1 MITVA
6 AVAALAL
13 TAAMPA
19 FAQDEAPGE
28 SEEAAVSYHLDVATG
43 GLTFGYGVGLDCA
56 GLAEETE
63 DEGATTDETASA
75 TGDTDVTT
83 TADDDDSV
91 SDDDAASADA
101 DDDSV
106 SDDDA
111 ASADADDDRSAKEH
125 VEMILIGE
133 CNTISV
139 LGPNGQLNHGSVMS
153 AVVHAIKASD
163 YDGPRGHLV
172 REFARSDLGKKD
184 KLDDQAAG
192 TDGESDG
199 SGKASKDKSDKPGKG
214 KNNKGNNGKAK
225 GKKS

>member
-1 MITVA
+1 MKRIITIA

-13 TAAMPA
+13 TAAMPV
-19 FAQDEAPGE
+19 FAQDEALEE
-28 SEEAAVSYHLDVATG
+28 SEEAAVSYHLDIATG

-56 GLAEETE
+56 GLAEETG
-63 DEGATTDETASA
+63 DEGAATEEASSA
-75 TGDTDVTT
+75 TGDADVAT

-91 SDDDAASADA
+91 SGDDDASSSDE
-101 DDDSV
+101 DSS
-106 SDDDA
+106 SDD
-111 ASADADDDRSAKEH
+111 ASSSHDGSAKED

-184 KLDDQAAG
+184 KLEEQADG
-192 TDGESDG
+192 TDGESDKP
-199 SGKASKDKSDKPGKG
+199 GKAPKDKSDKPGKG
-214 KNNKGNNGKAK
+214 NNGKGNNGKAK
-225 GKKS
+225 GKKG